1 MAMAQKLQHNVT
13 IKGTKDGLVLLLDDL
28 CSFEHLLEE
37 LNDKLS
43 DDHGQLLNGPL
54 ISVIVKTG
62 NRYLT
67 DQQSGLI
74 REIIGQKKNLEI
86 KRFETNVITVAE
98 AEEMKK
104 EAQIM
109 RVSKV
114 VRSGQVL
121 SVQGDLLLI
130 GDVNP
135 GGTIVATGNIFV
147 LGSLKGIAH
156 SGSSGNREAVIA
168 ASVMKPTQL
177 RIADMIN
184 RAPDHYPEHGHE
196 MECAFISDEE
206 GQILIDRISIVHKIR
221 PELNRL

>member
-1 MAMAQKLQHNVT
+1 MAMAQKLQHNIT

-28 CSFEHLLEE
+28 CSFEHLVEE

-206 GQILIDRISIVHKIR
+206 DQILIDRISIVHKIR